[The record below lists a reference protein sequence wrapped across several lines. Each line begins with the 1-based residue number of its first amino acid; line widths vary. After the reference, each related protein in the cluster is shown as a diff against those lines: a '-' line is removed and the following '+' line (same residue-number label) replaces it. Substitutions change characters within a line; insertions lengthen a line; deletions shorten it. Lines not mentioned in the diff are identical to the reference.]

1 MVHLPSFY
9 YFYEKSPQFL
19 KLSLFYNQFV
29 WQNFLFSK
37 SSNSPFLREKKKWW
51 SWSTY
56 VHMFRHMTEEVFVK
70 VANQLVDESSSLYRV
85 WFRPIPSGLRGR
97 RTWRGGLLVV
107 RRKAVARRARYV
119 FAIWIAIS
127 CICQVYFTY
136 FKVYLKR
143 VNVREGRKEEEPLSF
158 LAAPRASSSFYLVGG
173 LGRRRKDTTQEVII
187 ILKLF
192 SRKNRLKTSWHE

>member
-1 MVHLPSFY
+1 
-9 YFYEKSPQFL
+9 
-19 KLSLFYNQFV
+19 
-29 WQNFLFSK
+29 
-37 SSNSPFLREKKKWW
+37 
-51 SWSTY
+51 
-56 VHMFRHMTEEVFVK
+56 MFRHMTEEVFVK
-70 VANQLVDESSSLYRV
+70 VANQLVDESSSLNRV